1 MFSKFT
7 NLGMKQCFPLS
18 NISRTMLLVSISSF
32 MLKKTAI
39 PRLDAY
45 FGCANTCFVTSF
57 DCLVLSLHC
66 SCFKA
71 IFIRVRS
78 AAFAANLSMLSADD
92 IFLLKQNN
100 LGFGN
105 QVIQSK
111 QIRNS
116 IGKTRTW
123 KNRKTNNLNS
133 RQLISLIINEDN
145 SNHLFNRKL
154 YEKSCI
160 ILVQNI

>member
-1 MFSKFT
+1 
-7 NLGMKQCFPLS
+7 
-18 NISRTMLLVSISSF
+18 
-32 MLKKTAI
+32 
-39 PRLDAY
+39 
-45 FGCANTCFVTSF
+45 
-57 DCLVLSLHC
+57 
-66 SCFKA
+66 
-71 IFIRVRS
+71 
-78 AAFAANLSMLSADD
+78 MLSADD

-100 LGFGN
+100 LGFSN